1 MIISSGLETTKW
13 HSRHGNSRNRLSPTK
28 DLVLRWRELEGE
40 KWERKEEVVTNF
52 RPYLYVNPDKLLVK
66 QQKLKSG
73 WRLLDA
79 PKKVPTHLVR
89 STIDDYLWDIDVDFE
104 SDGAVN
110 SDGDPL
116 LKVYLANPTDTFRFR
131 RQFTPTYEA
140 DVPYEDR
147 YLIDNHE
154 TIPEY
159 RMRKLFID
167 LEALQYV
174 QGQVPEECTKPNNPR
189 DRQMIN
195 VIGAYDDFSDQYV
208 QWMQH
213 DSYADSILE
222 DPNRFVKH
230 PNPSYDSVLE
240 FDGKQVLCKFF
251 LDEKTMLEDFVDY
264 VDLTDPDCLLAWG
277 MGFYDLPTL
286 YYRLESLGI
295 GADKLSPSSLGK
307 HRKMKAPRYKGHQ
320 YRWTEQPIVGR
331 LVVSLDR
338 LYERIHRD
346 SQSTNLPSMKLDVVG
361 QVLFGRGKTDFRP
374 DFYDGAYQKFTFNY
388 LYYNFRD
395 VELMVEIETSA
406 NAIEGQQALQ
416 RLAPCQ
422 FKSTFYGSNYARGYF
437 MRKADF
443 KQRSGWGDS
452 VVNDEW
458 ELQGAIVLDPEELN
472 SVGLH
477 KNVVMLDFSGLYP
490 SMMIS
495 YNTSWESK
503 VKRGEERDDDII
515 GDRCRFRREPEGVL
529 PKCVK
534 ELDVL
539 RDDYKAKRG
548 NAGQEHGKDSKEYK
562 KWDAAQKTVKRLRA
576 TFYGLMAFQGFAWAD
591 IDIARTITYGGRN
604 ALTAIMEE
612 SEKLGYRVLYGHT
625 DSIMIAL
632 GDDKTHEECAKI
644 SVELGEH
651 LTKMMQER
659 LQSEAVEVEPEILM
673 DRFYLPRRNRYAGRI
688 IWDPSLKE
696 PHSIAKLEVGSRIK
710 MQGLEAKHANTAMVG
725 RIAQIEALK
734 LIWDDKTKE
743 EVVAYLQGH
752 IDDVRNG
759 VFPLEEMCAR
769 GRLGKWLPSDIDHPL
784 LKQGATN
791 PNARSDAKDED
802 DQCYKNLGGHQKG
815 AAWYNV
821 VLSDDSYPPIDKGDS
836 YYYTFVEDGPTWIPG
851 GGYVAFQEVSQIRD
865 YVIDIDLLIEKNI
878 ISKLEHMMYGLGLS
892 NDILRH
898 YNRTGGQLRIED
910 FT

>member
-1 MIISSGLETTKW
+1 VIISTGLQETKW

-28 DLVLRWRELEGE
+28 DIILRWRELEGDT
-40 KWERKEEVVTNF
+40 WERKERIVEDF
-52 RPYLYVNPDKLLVK
+52 RPYLYINPNNLRMK

-73 WRLLDA
+73 WRLLDE
-79 PKKVPTHLVR
+79 PKPIPTHLVR
-89 STIDDYLWDIDVDFE
+89 STIDDYLWDIDVTFE
-104 SDGAVN
+104 SDGSVN
-110 SDGDPL
+110 SDGAPL
-116 LKVYLANPTDTFRFR
+116 LKVILNSPTDTFRFR
-131 RQFTPTYEA
+131 RQFTPSYEA

-147 YLIDNHE
+147 YLVDNCE

-167 LEALQYV
+167 LEALQFI
-174 QGQVPEECTKPNNPR
+174 QGQSPEECLKPNDPR
-189 DRQMIN
+189 DRQEIN
-195 VIGAYDDFSDQYV
+195 VIGAYDDFTRQYIQWIQHPNFAESILNDQHQYV
-208 QWMQH
+208 K
-213 DSYADSILE
+213 
-222 DPNRFVKH
+222 P
-230 PNPSYDSVLE
+230 PNPS
-240 FDGKQVLCKFF
+240 FDTVMDFDETQVVCKFF
-251 LDEKTMLEDFVDY
+251 TDEQSMLQDFVDY
-264 VDLTDPDCLLAWG
+264 VDMVDPDCLLAWG

-286 YYRLESLGI
+286 YRRLESLGI
-295 GADKLSPSSLGK
+295 GADKLSPSSLGGR
-307 HRKMKAPRYKGHQ
+307 RKMKAPRYKGHQ

-331 LVVSLDR
+331 VVISLDR

-361 QVLFGRGKTDFRP
+361 QKLFGRGKTDFRP
-374 DFYDGAYQKFTFNY
+374 DFYDANYDNFAFNY

-395 VELMVEIETSA
+395 VQLMVEIESSA

-452 VVNDEW
+452 YVDDEW

-495 YNTSWESK
+495 YNTSWETK
-503 VKRGEERDDDII
+503 VKRGEESDDDII

-529 PKCVK
+529 PRCVK

-539 RDDYKAKRG
+539 RDEYKAKRS
-548 NAGQEHGKDSKEYK
+548 QSPKDSKEYK

-576 TFYGLMAFQGFAWAD
+576 TFYGLCAFQGFAWAD

-604 ALTAIMEE
+604 ALNSIMEE

-632 GDDKTHEECAKI
+632 GDDKTHEECAKL
-644 SVELGEH
+644 SLELGAH
-651 LTKMMQER
+651 LTKLMQEK
-659 LQSEAVEVEPEILM
+659 LQSDAVEVEPEILM

-688 IWDPSLKE
+688 IWDPSLAD
-696 PHSIAKLEVGSRIK
+696 PHSIADLPVDSRIK
-710 MQGLEAKHANTAMVG
+710 MQGLEAKHANTAYIG
-725 RIAQIEALK
+725 RVAQIEALK
-734 LIWDDKTKE
+734 LIWADKTKE
-743 EVVAYLQGH
+743 QVIGYLQGH
-752 IDDVRNG
+752 ISDIRHG
-759 VFPLEEMCAR
+759 KFPVEEMCAR

-784 LKQGATN
+784 LKNGATN
-791 PNARSDAKDED
+791 PNARPDAKDED

-821 VLSDDSYPPIDKGDS
+821 VLSDDTYPPIDKGDS
-836 YYYTFVEDGPTWIPG
+836 YYYTFVEEGPTWIPH
-851 GGYVAFQEVSQIRD
+851 GGYVSFQEVEQIKD
-865 YVIDIDLLIEKNI
+865 YVLDIDTIIEKNV
-878 ISKLEHMMYGLGLS
+878 ISKLEHIMYGMGVS
-892 NDILRH
+892 NDILRCEEH
-898 YNRTGGQLRIED
+898 ISQLRLED
-910 FT
+910 FL